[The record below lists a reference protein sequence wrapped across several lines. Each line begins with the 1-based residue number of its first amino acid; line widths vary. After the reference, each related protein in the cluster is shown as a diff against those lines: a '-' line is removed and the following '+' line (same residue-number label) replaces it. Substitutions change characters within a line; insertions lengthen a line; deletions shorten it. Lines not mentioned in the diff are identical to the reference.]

1 MSSSDVKLR
10 TRYVNHGHRQPVNFE
25 ARLIFANSE
34 RSAINGVILRIAGTQ
49 SLSAELPL
57 NRGEFDVSE
66 QAGVSGR
73 LIGRVRLENVSA
85 PFPPMY
91 KSASTG
97 GTISIDI
104 WWIPDKKIPSG
115 GDYTAYLL
123 VEVEEVEQ
131 VLRSE
136 EAHFT
141 IMPPLPTAT
150 PSATMT
156 QTPTSTPTATLTAT
170 PTATATHTP
179 THTSTPTATST
190 ATPTATAT
198 HTPTPTSTP
207 TATSTATPTATAT
220 YTPTPTITKTVTPTR
235 TAPAPP
241 RKRPR
246 STKTPSPTSTGTPTL
261 TPTIAHTHTP
271 TPVPTY
277 TPVPTNTATPT
288 PTAPYYADDADS
300 SDADDTTPTLTAQPA
315 PSPVPTETATPTFT
329 VVPSPTATPTAA
341 LTVPDATAF
350 DGNSPDDNHAVDEM
364 ARISP
369 ADPSK
374 PLVILVDGEAPFG
387 STTTA
392 EAVPAPVL
400 NGAGSYASSGIEE
413 RLPKGVVALGLCV
426 VGVALVAAVVAVLR
440 WRSRRRD

>member
-1 MSSSDVKLR
+1 MRQGLGVRERFIGILFLRGEAVLRALARLNILWMLLPLSLIVVHIVLGNQAAYSLMSSSDVKLR
-10 TRYVNHGHRQPVNFE
+10 TRYVNQGHRQPVNFE

-170 PTATATHTP
+170 PTATATP
-179 THTSTPTATST
+179 YAN
-190 ATPTATAT
+190 
-198 HTPTPTSTP
+198 
-207 TATSTATPTATAT
+207 
-220 YTPTPTITKTVTPTR
+220 
-235 TAPAPP
+235 
-241 RKRPR
+241 
-246 STKTPSPTSTGTPTL
+246 
-261 TPTIAHTHTP
+261 AHE
-271 TPVPTY
+271 
-277 TPVPTNTATPT
+277 
-288 PTAPYYADDADS
+288 YADCHFYRYSYRDCYPYANAHEYADCHFYRYSYRDRHLYADADHYKDCYTDQDCARSAEEKTEINENSITYQYGDADS
-300 SDADDTTPTLTAQPA
+300 DTDNRSYPHADACSDIHARSDEYGDAYADG
-315 PSPVPTETATPTFT
+315 
-329 VVPSPTATPTAA
+329 A
-341 LTVPDATAF
+341 L
-350 DGNSPDDNHAVDEM
+350 
-364 ARISP
+364 
-369 ADPSK
+369 
-374 PLVILVDGEAPFG
+374 
-387 STTTA
+387 
-392 EAVPAPVL
+392 
-400 NGAGSYASSGIEE
+400 
-413 RLPKGVVALGLCV
+413 
-426 VGVALVAAVVAVLR
+426 LR
-440 WRSRRRD
+440 GRRRLFRRG